1 INESREQTRAI
12 QARQRSR
19 RTLAGLMAQSQAE
32 AIHRLHRN
40 AQRLLRPLTV
50 VNPYAES
57 LTFLDDRTRT
67 RRDHAKYL
75 TLIEAIALLHQHQR
89 ALRTARSGGKA
100 VEYIEVTLDDIAL
113 ANELAHEVLGRSLDE
128 LPPQTRRVLKVI
140 ETMIEEQCRERSIG
154 RVDAR
159 FTRRELRA
167 RSGMSDTAVRIHL
180 ERLIAMEY
188 VRCVATVSASSM
200 SCCSMVI
207 SSAPLRR

>member
-1 INESREQTRAI
+1 
-12 QARQRSR
+12 
-19 RTLAGLMAQSQAE
+19 MAQSQAQ

-57 LTFLDDRTRT
+57 FTFLDDRTRT

-75 TLIEAIALLHQHQR
+75 TLIETIALLHQHQR

-128 LPPQTRRVLKVI
+128 LPPRTRRVLKVI
-140 ETMIEEQCRERSIG
+140 ETMVEEQCRELDRPGGCTLYPPGAPGSLWNERHRPSESTRASHRDGVRALRCRPQRSAL
-154 RVDAR
+154 RV
-159 FTRRELRA
+159 
-167 RSGMSDTAVRIHL
+167 
-180 ERLIAMEY
+180 
-188 VRCVATVSASSM
+188 
-200 SCCSMVI
+200 
-207 SSAPLRR
+207 